1 MARGGAI
8 PQRRELPRSIGR
20 EDASIERWLHIFA
33 ASVREVLETEPLK
46 LISGRRL
53 SLSQF
58 HLLRL
63 ASAVGLNHAGVAAR
77 FLGVSRPAL
86 TKATDKLVRLGLL
99 TRTPSKTDRRALILR
114 ATRRGRA
121 LVARHERLRSSR
133 LDGAL
138 RSLPLEDLEHLVGL
152 LRSVSL
158 ALLHRGDLQEGD
170 CLRCAGHVLEGCSVA
185 HLRGGCPYHVMRT
198 QGVDRSA
205 R

>member
-1 MARGGAI
+1 MARSGAI
-8 PQRRELPRSIGR
+8 VERRERARSVGR
-20 EDASIERWLHIFA
+20 ENGSIERWLHIFA
-33 ASVREVLETEPLK
+33 ASVREVLETEPLRR
-46 LISGRRL
+46 IAGRRL

-121 LVARHERLRSSR
+121 LVAQHERLRSLR
-133 LDGAL
+133 LGASL
-138 RSLPLEDLEHLVGL
+138 RSLPLEDREHLVDL

-158 ALLHRGDLQEGD
+158 ALLHHGDVQEGD

-185 HLRGGCPYHVMRT
+185 HLRGGCPYHVMRK
-198 QGVDRSA
+198 QEVDRSA